1 MVRDSDEIF
10 SYKATAFFHTS
21 SFSNLNI
28 PVSVSPLWL
37 CLKSLSLS
45 FLPAPIA
52 RVAEIA
58 GDRALRHFRNHR
70 QAALVL
76 RGDDAARELIDDCF
90 SNPLTAQLLARVCL
104 IDHEIEEFANLAIGK
119 TQPR

>member
-10 SYKATAFFHTS
+10 SYKVTAFFHTS

-28 PVSVSPLWL
+28 PVSVSPLCL

-45 FLPAPIA
+45 QVSVSPPPIP

-58 GDRALRHFRNHR
+58 VDRALRHLGDHR

-76 RGDDAARELIDDCF
+76 RGHDAARDLINECF
-90 SNPLTAQLLARVCL
+90 GNPLSAQLLA
-104 IDHEIEEFANLAIGK
+104 
-119 TQPR
+119 